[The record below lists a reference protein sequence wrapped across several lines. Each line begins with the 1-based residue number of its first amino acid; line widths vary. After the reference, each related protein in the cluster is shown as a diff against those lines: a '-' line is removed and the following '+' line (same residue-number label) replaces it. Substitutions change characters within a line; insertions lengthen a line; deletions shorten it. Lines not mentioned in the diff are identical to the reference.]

1 MGHSD
6 ILSIILSDTLSIIL
20 SDILSI
26 ILSDILSIILYDILS
41 IILSAILSTLFSEFS
56 LSFFLTASLVL
67 LSMIFRVYGKAKTDA
82 SWSPKYF
89 HVGVYITPTCLPDSL
104 PICLLQT
111 FPCGKNTFAAN
122 LRSS

>member
-1 MGHSD
+1 MISDRMGHSD

-20 SDILSI
+20 SI
-26 ILSDILSIILYDILS
+26 ILSDILSIILYD
-41 IILSAILSTLFSEFS
+41 ILSAILSTLFSEFS

-89 HVGVYITPTCLPDSL
+89 HVGLHNAYLS
-104 PICLLQT
+104 
-111 FPCGKNTFAAN
+111 A
-122 LRSS
+122 R

>member
-1 MGHSD
+1 MISDRMGHSD
-6 ILSIILSDTLSIIL
+6 ILSIILSDTLSI
-20 SDILSI
+20 ILSI

-41 IILSAILSTLFSEFS
+41 IIPSAILSTLFSEFS

-89 HVGVYITPTCLPDSL
+89 HVGLHNAYLS
-104 PICLLQT
+104 
-111 FPCGKNTFAAN
+111 A
-122 LRSS
+122 R